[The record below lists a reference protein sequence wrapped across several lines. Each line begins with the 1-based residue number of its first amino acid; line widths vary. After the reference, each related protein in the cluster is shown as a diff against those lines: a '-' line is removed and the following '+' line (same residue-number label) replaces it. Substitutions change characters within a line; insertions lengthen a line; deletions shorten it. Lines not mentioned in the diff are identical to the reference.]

1 MEQQLDKACER
12 TKSNGRFLVNN
23 ILIFASAWCLVIAQ
37 LQFFLIII
45 IVIKIIILIMII
57 IIIIIII
64 IRRRRRRIRWCSFF
78 TINKINPLSVAPN
91 LQENERKAF
100 HDILILTNFFMSLA
114 IFLSIFNQLWLS
126 SCNFI

>member
-57 IIIIIII
+57 IIRRRRR
-64 IRRRRRRIRWCSFF
+64 RRRRRRIRWCSFF

>member
-64 IRRRRRRIRWCSFF
+64 IIRRRIRWCSFF

-126 SCNFI
+126 SYNFI